1 MLRFFELVFVFFSK
15 IYIFFY
21 KEKGDYWKMFP
32 IVIMST
38 ILMVNIEIIL
48 LQFFYLN
55 NYYALFIILPLIL
68 LNIFFRK
75 RDYNWANQYSISLTQ
90 KVTISTIIVADFIIM
105 GILLNIS
112 RSAYIAS
119 H

>member
-1 MLRFFELVFVFFSK
+1 MFKFIELIFIFFSK

-21 KEKGDYWKMFP
+21 KEKSNYWKIFP

-38 ILMVNIEIIL
+38 ILMINIEIVL

-68 LNIFFRK
+68 LNVFFRK
-75 RDYNWANQYSISLTQ
+75 RDYNWVNQYSISLTQ
-90 KVTISTIIVADFIIM
+90 KVTISTIIIVDFIIM
-105 GILLNIS
+105 GILLNLS